1 MTIIRRKTR
10 TGKTRYGVK
19 LDRPGRKQ
27 EWVGT
32 FDTIAEARK
41 AEAKARLDRPVSQMT
56 CDRFAE
62 FWLEGYAERVKQS
75 SYDTAASALKKFS
88 DDFRGIPL
96 SRLDRVRA
104 DQWARKNKWRVPVV
118 VSLLNAAVDAELV
131 ARNPFAGLSQKGE
144 GRKRITPLTA
154 EDVDKLAAAAPT
166 ASLRGLVLF
175 LAYTGVR
182 VGEAF
187 ALEWSDVDFEAM
199 RVRIERRVYKGTLD
213 LPKSNKPRLCV
224 LTPPARDALLPIPR
238 ESDLVFT
245 AKRGGRL
252 SQTSMA
258 WYWQAIGAALP
269 RKVTPHELRHFAA
282 HHLYVTM
289 GLPSRVVAAQL
300 GHDGPKLVEQLYGHG
315 DHGALEEIDR
325 AFDNV
330 VPIRGVRS
338 A

>member
-1 MTIIRRKTR
+1 MIIKRKTR
-10 TGKTRYGVK
+10 NGKTRYGVR

-27 EWVGT
+27 EWIGT

-41 AEAKARLDRPVSQMT
+41 QEAKARLDSPVSTMT

-62 FWLEGYAERVKQS
+62 HWLEGYRPRVKDS
-75 SYDTAASALKKFS
+75 SYDTALSSLKGFIE
-88 DDFRGIPL
+88 DFRGIPL
-96 SRLDRVRA
+96 SRVDRISAER
-104 DQWARKNKWRVPVV
+104 WARKHQWRVPMVV
-118 VSLLNAAVDAELV
+118 TLWNAAVDAELV
-131 ARNPFAGLSQKGE
+131 ARNPFAGLSHKSE
-144 GRKRITPLTA
+144 GRKRVVPLSAA
-154 EDVDKLAAAAPT
+154 EVDALASAAPT
-166 ASLRGLVLF
+166 PSTRSLVLF
-175 LAYTGVR
+175 LAYTGLR

-199 RVRIERRVYKGTLD
+199 RVRVERRVYRGNVD
-213 LPKSNKPRLCV
+213 LPKSNKPRLVV
-224 LTPPARDALLPIPR
+224 LTPPARDALLTAPR
-238 ESDLVFT
+238 DSHLCFT
-245 AKRGGRL
+245 SKRGQRL
-252 SQTSMA
+252 SQSSLA
-258 WYWQAIGAALP
+258 WYWQAIGTALK

-330 VPIRGVRS
+330 VPLRS
-338 A
+338 VESA